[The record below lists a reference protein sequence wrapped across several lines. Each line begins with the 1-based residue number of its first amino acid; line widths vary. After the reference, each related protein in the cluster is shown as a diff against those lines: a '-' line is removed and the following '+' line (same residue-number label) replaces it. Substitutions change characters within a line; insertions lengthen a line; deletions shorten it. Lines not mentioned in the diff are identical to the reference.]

1 MIHCINIDT
10 NVAFFFMAFAVAMTS
25 NPATI
30 TYIQVKANGNADC
43 AAWKVTMVTLSFF
56 KLDIVPN
63 YFQTLPTQDVVYKS
77 IKDEMEVFCKCN
89 FTIQSL
95 NLTCSDKTSV
105 TLRGIIDK
113 ALLSY
118 LELWVATK
126 ATISAPGVT
135 LTVDSTCA
143 VQIQSLDDPL
153 CLEALSSES
162 LASSYR
168 YVIVGMACGG
178 VFLIAIIGIVVGI
191 VLVRQQRKRK
201 LFKIA

>member
-1 MIHCINIDT
+1 
-10 NVAFFFMAFAVAMTS
+10 
-25 NPATI
+25 
-30 TYIQVKANGNADC
+30 
-43 AAWKVTMVTLSFF
+43 
-56 KLDIVPN
+56 
-63 YFQTLPTQDVVYKS
+63 
-77 IKDEMEVFCKCN
+77 MEVFCKCN

-95 NLTCSDKTSV
+95 NLTCFDKTSV

-168 YVIVGMACGG
+168 YVIVGMACAIAMAIAIMCIACG
-178 VFLIAIIGIVVGI
+178 VFLKKKV
-191 VLVRQQRKRK
+191 KK
-201 LFKIA
+201 KIKVA

>member
-1 MIHCINIDT
+1 M
-10 NVAFFFMAFAVAMTS
+10 
-25 NPATI
+25 
-30 TYIQVKANGNADC
+30 K
-43 AAWKVTMVTLSFF
+43 
-56 KLDIVPN
+56 
-63 YFQTLPTQDVVYKS
+63 
-77 IKDEMEVFCKCN
+77 VFCKCN

-118 LELWVATK
+118 LEQWVATK

-153 CLEALSSES
+153 CLEALSIHLQCS
-162 LASSYR
+162 LQLERDSHMCRELYHT
-168 YVIVGMACGG
+168 
-178 VFLIAIIGIVVGI
+178 LP
-191 VLVRQQRKRK
+191 
-201 LFKIA
+201 